1 MGNRHKGQR
10 CILGQKIFCNP
21 EIPVT
26 LIPRS
31 QLYLESRISG
41 VKKGHA
47 FKPDSFAD
55 RNYVNSR
62 ESCFNLVKNDQ
73 DCCSDDAV
81 SKEFDESDKAIKN
94 DNIGWRNNKTDNCK
108 HYSEK

>member
-21 EIPVT
+21 EIPVA
-26 LIPRS
+26 LIP
-31 QLYLESRISG
+31 RISG

-47 FKPDSFAD
+47 SKPDSFAD

-81 SKEFDESDKAIKN
+81 SKEFDESNKAIKN
-94 DNIGWRNNKTDNCK
+94 DNIG
-108 HYSEK
+108 